1 MLWCSLKGRHK
12 KDQCNRIENSE
23 RKPHKYNQLNFDKDV
38 KGVQWKKML
47 FSTKGNR
54 AIRYSQAKKK
64 EKMNFKLCLTLCTKL
79 TEN

>member
-1 MLWCSLKGRHK
+1 MVFTERATQ
-12 KDQCNRIENSE
+12 KDQRNRIENSE

-38 KGVQWKKML
+38 KGVQWKKIV
-47 FSTKGNR
+47 FSTKGN
-54 AIRYSQAKKK
+54 RYSQAKKK